1 MKRRFG
7 MWMGILLILIV
18 GVSVTKMTRDFVV
31 SQGVAASSILDVADV
46 ANPGAMAGAGVS
58 GSSVPETHMEI
69 QMAAPEMEAAGAAG
83 GVSDT
88 EPGSPAEAAP
98 PVISEDAVEEAD
110 EVTAES
116 AMEETVVSAA
126 EIAEVTADK
135 SEPAAGM
142 TGGPGAAVPGVN
154 TTVLAEN
161 GKDTLDD
168 AAPFKAEP
176 GAPAMESAAAYSEKG
191 TPYDIRMSGKPE
203 KANNEAI
210 QETVK
215 SPLDPLVETAV
226 VTEADE
232 EITVL
237 TAEDFFNRFAAAEES
252 TVKIWEKAAL
262 ENMMAYNAAA
272 EQERVLWDYELNL
285 IYSEI
290 RSRMSMEEA
299 EELKHLELE
308 WLKTRDQYAEK
319 TAAKSSMKNVQK
331 QDPVYTRALSEK
343 TKERCYWLVAEYEEL
358 LNQEKRIEKKKK

>member
-31 SQGVAASSILDVADV
+31 SQGVAASSILNVADA
-46 ANPGAMAGAGVS
+46 ANAGAMAGAGVS

-69 QMAAPEMEAAGAAG
+69 QMAAPEMETAGAAD

-88 EPGSPAEAAP
+88 EPGSTEEAAP

-116 AMEETVVSAA
+116 AMEVTA

-135 SEPAAGM
+135 SEPEAGM

-176 GAPAMESAAAYSEKG
+176 GAPAMESAAAYSEEG
-191 TPYDIRMSGKPE
+191 NPYDIRMSGKPE

-215 SPLDPLVETAV
+215 SPLDPLVETGV

-252 TVKIWEKAAL
+252 TVKIWEKATL

-285 IYSEI
+285 VYSEI

-358 LNQEKRIEKKKK
+358 LNQEKMIGKKKK